1 MPILVDFVFQFLRL
15 RTYKSSITLLLF
27 QMYRNGRPN
36 PNVKLPI
43 IFENDEYIAMEL
55 SSFVLFSI
63 KSVPMMLRTI
73 RNKDFYAGFR
83 IISCNFVLMN
93 RNVFTD

>member
-1 MPILVDFVFQFLRL
+1 
-15 RTYKSSITLLLF
+15 LLF
-27 QMYRNGRPN
+27 QMSGNGRPN
-36 PNVKLPI
+36 PNAKLPI
-43 IFENDEYIAMEL
+43 IFENDEYIAIEL
-55 SSFVLFSI
+55 SSFILFAI

-83 IISCNFVLMN
+83 IISCNFALMN

>member
-1 MPILVDFVFQFLRL
+1 MSILVDFVFQFLRL

-27 QMYRNGRPN
+27 QMSGKGRPN

-43 IFENDEYIAMEL
+43 IFENNEYIAMEL
-55 SSFVLFSI
+55 SSFILFAI
-63 KSVPMMLRTI
+63 KSVPMILRTI

-83 IISCNFVLMN
+83 IISCNFALMN

>member
-27 QMYRNGRPN
+27 QMSGNGRPN
-36 PNVKLPI
+36 PILPI

>member
-27 QMYRNGRPN
+27 QMSGNGRPN
-36 PNVKLPI
+36 PNAILPI